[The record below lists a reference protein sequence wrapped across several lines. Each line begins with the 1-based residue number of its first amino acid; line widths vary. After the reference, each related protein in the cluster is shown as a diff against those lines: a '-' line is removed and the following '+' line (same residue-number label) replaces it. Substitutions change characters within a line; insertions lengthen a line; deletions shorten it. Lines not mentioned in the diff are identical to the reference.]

1 MSVISWQFILFV
13 GIVFILSAFA
23 NNKLRKLIILIA
35 NVFFILTYGK
45 LIHLIWLLLLIIYS
59 YIMSIIIRRNKN
71 KYILILSI
79 IPLIISL
86 AFFKYCG
93 LFGFTNIIM
102 PLGLS
107 FYTFKII
114 SYLYDLYK
122 KKVKRSG
129 LLDYAIYV
137 SFFPV
142 ISAGPINRAKSFMQQ
157 LNAPYVFN
165 YRSSKNGAVLCAL
178 GMFQKMVFADYLG
191 MVCNNIF
198 ASEVKGI
205 SLLFGVILYAF
216 YIYMDFDGYSN
227 IAIGISKLLGFE
239 IDRNFKTPYLA
250 TSIMEFWNRWHISLS
265 SWLKDYIYIPLGGN
279 RKGTLRKYINIMIVF
294 IISGLWHGSTLVF
307 LIWGI
312 GHGIVNIVENVIKN
326 IFKDVNWPKAIS
338 IIGKFC
344 GIIFNFMLVS
354 FLWIFFRSANLNE
367 AINIIQNIFNFNGLT
382 IDIATIGITIKELY
396 WIMIII
402 IIIIISDIMRNH
414 TNMIEWLANRNF
426 IIRWGFYILLIFIT
440 LIFGIYGPGYNA
452 SDFIYAIF

>member
-1 MSVISWQFILFV
+1 
-13 GIVFILSAFA
+13 
-23 NNKLRKLIILIA
+23 
-35 NVFFILTYGK
+35 
-45 LIHLIWLLLLIIYS
+45 
-59 YIMSIIIRRNKN
+59 
-71 KYILILSI
+71 
-79 IPLIISL
+79 
-86 AFFKYCG
+86 
-93 LFGFTNIIM
+93 
-102 PLGLS
+102 
-107 FYTFKII
+107 
-114 SYLYDLYK
+114 
-122 KKVKRSG
+122 
-129 LLDYAIYV
+129 
-137 SFFPV
+137 
-142 ISAGPINRAKSFMQQ
+142 
-157 LNAPYVFN
+157 
-165 YRSSKNGAVLCAL
+165 
-178 GMFQKMVFADYLG
+178 
-191 MVCNNIF
+191 
-198 ASEVKGI
+198 
-205 SLLFGVILYAF
+205 
-216 YIYMDFDGYSN
+216 MDFDGYSN

-250 TSIMEFWNRWHISLS
+250 TSIMEFWDRWHISLS

-402 IIIIISDIMRNH
+402 IIIIISDILRNH

-426 IIRWGFYILLIFIT
+426 IIRWGFYIILIFIT